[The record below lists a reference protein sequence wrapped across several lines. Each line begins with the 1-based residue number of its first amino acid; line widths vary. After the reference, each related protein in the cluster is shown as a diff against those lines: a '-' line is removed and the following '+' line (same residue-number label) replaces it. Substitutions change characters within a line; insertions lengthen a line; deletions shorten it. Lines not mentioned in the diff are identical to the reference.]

1 MEEFE
6 RFYRVNVLGTMNCVK
21 VVGAAMRQQAP
32 LRIQG
37 RNGERNTG
45 RGAIVNLGSANS
57 YVATRDIVQ
66 YTTSKHAVLGITRNA
81 GLLLFPPCPS
91 SIHQNSY

>member
-6 RFYRVNVLGTMNCVK
+6 QFYRVNVLGTMNCVK
-21 VVGAAMRQQAP
+21 AIGGAMRQQVP

-37 RNGERNTG
+37 RSGERNTG

-57 YVATRDIVQ
+57 YMATRGIVQ

-81 GLLLFPPCPS
+81 GLPS
-91 SIHQNSY
+91 SSRMVSILIQY